1 MTDYIVT
8 LVKKDSDHPLSKYVE
23 DDEQLFVHKEFS
35 SLEDFDWFSA
45 EDFFACIGE
54 CKFSLTY
61 VGDNIE

>member
-23 DDEQLFVHKEFS
+23 DDEQLFVHKDGTN
-35 SLEDFDWFSA
+35 LEDFNWFAA

-54 CKFSLTY
+54 CKFSITHL
-61 VGDNIE
+61 GEDIE